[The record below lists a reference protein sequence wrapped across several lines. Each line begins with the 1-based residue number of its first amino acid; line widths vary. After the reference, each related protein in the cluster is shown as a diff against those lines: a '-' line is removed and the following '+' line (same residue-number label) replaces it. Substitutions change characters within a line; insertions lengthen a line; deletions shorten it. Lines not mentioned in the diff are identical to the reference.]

1 MNKREE
7 LIKKLPLATKVQKS
21 DILLLKDLQNVFEEH
36 GLIGSIKQ
44 VTFVMPPKTVDPM
57 AGINCWK
64 FCFSGPMGE
73 VICTWECW
81 RKGEG

>member
-1 MNKREE
+1 MSKREE
-7 LIKKLPLATKVQKS
+7 LKKKLPLVTKVEKA
-21 DILLLKDLQNVFEEH
+21 DITLLRDLGKVLEEH
-36 GLIGSIKQ
+36 GYKGSIERIT
-44 VTFVMPPKTVDPM
+44 VVMPPKSVDPL
-57 AGINCWK
+57 AGINCWR